1 MYSEPWA
8 RLTRFMMPNTSV
20 NPAAIRKSITPYWR
34 PLSVC
39 SSTSAAFIGS
49 SPRLGAGAR
58 RLPLHGALGGVR
70 VLVVLEDGLLDLH
83 RELAVGRLDRLEQV
97 EVLDREVVHV
107 VLVRPARRLVV
118 GLPHRRDHA
127 LFVGEVALHGANG
140 GVDQHD
146 AVVALR
152 PVEDRRL
159 AEFLAEVRDVLLVRV
174 VLEVGAPVA
183 RLELAERGALHRRQ
197 RDLVDG
203 VDRIE
208 RNLAVEP
215 RLLVLLEELDAH

>member
-8 RLTRFMMPNTSV
+8 RLTRFMMPKTSV
-20 NPAAIRKSITPYWR
+20 SPAAIRKSITPYWS

-39 SSTSAAFIGS
+39 SSTSAAVMG
-49 SPRLGAGAR
+49 GGAR
-58 RLPLHGALGGVR
+58 RLPLHGALGGIR

-107 VLVRPARRLVV
+107 VLVRPAGRLVV

-127 LFVGEVALHGANG
+127 LLVGEVALHGANG

-159 AEFLAEVRDVLLVRV
+159 AEFL
-174 VLEVGAPVA
+174 
-183 RLELAERGALHRRQ
+183 
-197 RDLVDG
+197 
-203 VDRIE
+203 
-208 RNLAVEP
+208 
-215 RLLVLLEELDAH
+215 